1 MQSSAETRRARHERW
16 LIALAILALYGAAI
30 WYIAQGDRPV
40 SIDPRAY
47 RCDAE
52 QALACVGMR
61 L

>member
-1 MQSSAETRRARHERW
+1 MRT

-30 WYIAQGDRPV
+30 WYIAQGSKPV

-47 RCDAE
+47 HCDVE

-61 L
+61 R

>member
-1 MQSSAETRRARHERW
+1 MRT
-16 LIALAILALYGAAI
+16 LIALALLALYGVAI
-30 WYIAQGDRPV
+30 WYVAHGSKPV

-61 L
+61 P